1 VSLSKPDIDPLLSN
15 RKIISVTFLFIF
27 IILLHA
33 IIIANNIHKMVAS
46 KATFGGGEMLDKK
59 LWLELQEYIW
69 THQNEDILEVRESI
83 LYKEAPILQE
93 DSEVLELEEFIKNN
107 RRPTLQQVLF
117 EYIDRKGVKDSIIYK
132 KAGMDRKHFS
142 KIRSNADYRP
152 KKTTVVSLAFALE
165 LDGEETEDLLGVAG
179 YSLSG
184 SDTYDLVIRFFLEK
198 RIHDLDRVNDA
209 LDEMKLKTLG
219 GMQ

>member
-1 VSLSKPDIDPLLSN
+1 
-15 RKIISVTFLFIF
+15 
-27 IILLHA
+27 
-33 IIIANNIHKMVAS
+33 
-46 KATFGGGEMLDKK
+46 MLDKK

-69 THQNEDILEVRESI
+69 MHQNEEILEVRESI
-83 LYKEAPILQE
+83 CYNELPILE
-93 DSEVLELEEFIKNN
+93 KSSEALELEEFIRNN
-107 RRPTLQQVLF
+107 RRPTLQQMLF
-117 EYIDRKGVKDSIIYK
+117 EYIDQKGVKDSIVYK

-152 KKTTVVSLAFALE
+152 RKTTVVSLAFALE
-165 LDGEETEDLLGVAG
+165 LDEEETEDLLAVAG

-198 RIHDLDRVNDA
+198 RIHDLNRVNEA

-219 GMQ
+219 RIQ

>member
-1 VSLSKPDIDPLLSN
+1 
-15 RKIISVTFLFIF
+15 
-27 IILLHA
+27 
-33 IIIANNIHKMVAS
+33 
-46 KATFGGGEMLDKK
+46 MLDKK

>member
-1 VSLSKPDIDPLLSN
+1 
-15 RKIISVTFLFIF
+15 
-27 IILLHA
+27 
-33 IIIANNIHKMVAS
+33 
-46 KATFGGGEMLDKK
+46 MLDKK
-59 LWLELQEYIW
+59 IWLELQEYIW
-69 THQNEDILEVRESI
+69 THQNEDILEVREST

-107 RRPTLQQVLF
+107 RKPTLQQVLF

-152 KKTTVVSLAFALE
+152 KKTTVISLAFALE
-165 LDGEETEDLLGVAG
+165 LDEVETEDLLGVAG

-198 RIHDLDRVNDA
+198 RIHDLDRVNGA
-209 LDEMKLKTLG
+209 LDEMELKTLG
-219 GMQ
+219 GM